1 MRLSGFSL
9 VDDRPKI
16 SIAFTGYVPGIWISA
31 VSDVRMRAVAHLDV
45 SRDDVTK
52 AADKLAESLVA
63 ELAGLVQGFVQAVT
77 ARTIR

>member
-1 MRLSGFSL
+1 
-9 VDDRPKI
+9 
-16 SIAFTGYVPGIWISA
+16 
-31 VSDVRMRAVAHLDV
+31 MRAEAQLDV

-63 ELAGLVQGFVQAVT
+63 ELAGLVQGIVQAVT

>member
-1 MRLSGFSL
+1 M
-9 VDDRPKI
+9 DDRPKI
-16 SIAFTGYVPGIWISA
+16 SIALTGYVTTASGSA
-31 VSDVRMRAVAHLDV
+31 QSATFACAVAHLDV

-63 ELAGLVQGFVQAVT
+63 ELAGLVQGIVQAVT